1 MSATEGCCAGDGDLW
16 LALMSA
22 LQGMDEKGKALAS
35 ILPGDKS
42 ILLGLVAS
50 TGLALAW
57 LLIQTIFTDKGG
69 LEAIS
74 KGVRAI
80 TIGLLCFGALK
91 SYPLLINSFW
101 DGAAWLTK
109 KLTGGRDMFDLSLT
123 ISKTA
128 LDAVTAGDIYSNKS
142 GFDLLDALLHLADW
156 LEAGLVAIFVAGLVA
171 IMGAMALW
179 VGLIA
184 KIAFWMGAALGPVLI
199 AVAPLPLLQ
208 NYSMS
213 WLKYMLTVSFYT
225 TNASIALLLLE
236 GIFQSVPGQ
245 MARLVDPVSH
255 LVRLPVALALLVVAL
270 GGILVMWQVPKLTD
284 KMLGG
289 GGGMSIK

>member
-1 MSATEGCCAGDGDLW
+1 MPAADGDGDLW
-16 LALMSA
+16 LAMMTA
-22 LQGMDEKGKALAS
+22 MQGMDEKGKALAS

-42 ILLGLVAS
+42 VLIGLAAS

-57 LLIQTIFTDKGG
+57 LLIQTIFTDRGG

-80 TIGLLCFGALK
+80 AIGLLSLGALK
-91 SYPLLINSFW
+91 SYPLLVNSFW
-101 DGAAWLTK
+101 DGAVWLTK
-109 KLTGGRDMFDLSLT
+109 KLTGGRDMFDLALT

-142 GFDLLDALLHLADW
+142 GFDLLGALLHLADW
-156 LEAGLVAIFVAGLVA
+156 LEAGLVAIFMAGLVA
-171 IMGAMALW
+171 LMGAMALW

-208 NYSMS
+208 NYSLS

-225 TNASIALLLLE
+225 VNASVALLLLE

-245 MARLVDPVSH
+245 MSQLVDPVSH
-255 LVRLPVALALLVVAL
+255 LVRLPIALALLVVAG
-270 GGILVMWQVPKLTD
+270 GGIIVMWQVPKLTD

>member
-1 MSATEGCCAGDGDLW
+1 MPAADGDGDLW
-16 LALMSA
+16 LALMAA
-22 LQGMDEKGKALAS
+22 LQGMDEKGKALAA

-42 ILLGLVAS
+42 MLLGLAAS

-57 LLIQTIFTDKGG
+57 LIIQTILTDKGG
-69 LEAIS
+69 LEAIG
-74 KGVRAI
+74 KGVRTVVVAM
-80 TIGLLCFGALK
+80 LCLGTLK
-91 SYPLLINSFW
+91 NYPLFINGFW
-101 DGAAWLTK
+101 DGATWLAK
-109 KLTGGRDMFDLSLT
+109 KLTGGRDMFDLALT

-128 LDAVTAGDIYSNKS
+128 LDAVTAGDIYTNKS
-142 GFDLLDALLHLADW
+142 GFDLLGALMHLADW
-156 LEAGLVAIFVAGLVA
+156 LEAGLVAIFIAGLVA

-184 KIAFWMGAALGPVLI
+184 KIAFWMGAASGPVLI

-225 TNASIALLLLE
+225 TNAAVALLLLE

-245 MARLVDPVSH
+245 MAQLVDPVSH
-255 LVRLPVALALLVVAL
+255 LVRLPIALALLVVAL